1 VERSDTHAFISSM
14 GFAIRKHRLTGTIMP
29 NREYTLT
36 MARYNLWQNE
46 SMLAAADGLPA
57 SERERD
63 RGAFFGSIQKTLS
76 HVLWGDMLWMS
87 RFAGT
92 PTPDGGGT
100 ESTSFIKSW
109 ERFLVE
115 RKTFDQR
122 ILEWA
127 HDVTPDWFE
136 GELRYSGAL
145 GSDVT
150 KSRKTL
156 VINFFNHQTHHR
168 GQVHAML
175 TAAGAKPD
183 DTDVLFMPGRFLRM

>member
-1 VERSDTHAFISSM
+1 
-14 GFAIRKHRLTGTIMP
+14 MP
-29 NREYTLT
+29 NREYTLA

-46 SMLAAADGLPA
+46 SMLAAADGLPT

-76 HVLWGDMLWMS
+76 HVFWGDMLWMS

-92 PTPDGGGT
+92 PTPDGGST
-100 ESTSFIKSW
+100 ESTSFMKSW

-136 GELRYSGAL
+136 GELSWYSGAL

-150 KSRKTL
+150 KPRKTL
-156 VINFFNHQTHHR
+156 VINFF
-168 GQVHAML
+168 
-175 TAAGAKPD
+175 
-183 DTDVLFMPGRFLRM
+183 